1 MGWFGRRVFRSLPSW
16 PALVCLAGIL
26 APVTPAAFAAGLPS
40 SPADGPGI
48 LIPLS
53 FERYPDD
60 QSASAGRRT
69 MLTLQETPPDGHWV
83 LPVWV
88 GEKPLFGILRIGSRE
103 HLVAIDR
110 QDEQSPFYDRLYIDL
125 GLHGDLTKTPPLL
138 GEARLQ
144 RRSTLY
150 ECTFPPLDLDIVQEG
165 HLLPYCV
172 AIQVRQARTAER
184 IFFRDDDANIQTS
197 VHLTYSPHCAYSGE
211 AVIDGAPYSFTLL
224 DQTSNGRFDDRGR
237 LSTHSSM
244 RVPHLLYSG
253 DALQVT
259 RAGENSP
266 VRFLLGDAL
275 AIGNRLFDLH
285 IDIPSGWLR
294 LEPRSHPVGLL
305 AFPYPVR
312 AMGLLHETGSV
323 MVYQAAEQV
332 LVPAGEWRLQSY
344 EMNQSDEWGDIW
356 SIQARG
362 SANTAPLHIL
372 EDTTTVFP
380 GGEPLQA
387 AVSIAEAQLNNA
399 VSTNSLRMSFR
410 ILGDAG
416 EDVVNIQHDSG
427 TNTQHK
433 RSGYQLRR
441 PAPPTFQIIRPNG
454 ERVFSGSFE
463 YG

>member
-16 PALVCLAGIL
+16 PARVCLAGIL
-26 APVTPAAFAAGLPS
+26 ATVPPTAFSAGRPS

-53 FERYPDD
+53 FERYPED
-60 QSASAGRRT
+60 QSASAGPRT
-69 MLTLQETPPDGHWV
+69 MQPMRDTPPAGHWV
-83 LPVWV
+83 LPALN
-88 GEKPLFGILRIGSRE
+88 GDKPLYGLLRIGSRE
-103 HLVAIDR
+103 HLVVIDR
-110 QDEQSPFYDRLYIDL
+110 QKEDSPFYDRLHIDL
-125 GLHGDLTKTPPLL
+125 NLNGDLTETPPLL

-150 ECTFPPLDLDIVQEG
+150 ECTFPPVDLDIIQAG
-165 HLLPYCV
+165 HPLPYCI
-172 AIQVRQARTAER
+172 AIQVRQARTSDR
-184 IFFRDDDANIQTS
+184 IFFREDDGDVQID
-197 VHLTYSPHCAYSGE
+197 VHLTSAPHCAYSGE
-211 AVIDGAPYSFTLL
+211 AEIDGTAYSFTLL

-237 LSTHSSM
+237 LSSHPGM
-244 RVPHLLYSG
+244 RSPYLLYSG
-253 DALQVT
+253 DALQIT
-259 RAGENSP
+259 QEGENSP
-266 VRFLLGDAL
+266 VRFLLGDSL

-294 LEPRSHPVGLL
+294 LEPRTQPVGFLE
-305 AFPYPVR
+305 FPYPVR
-312 AMGLLHETGSV
+312 AMSLLHETGSV
-323 MVYQAAEQV
+323 MLYRVAEQV

-362 SANTAPLHIL
+362 SANTQPVQIL

-387 AVSIAEAQLNNA
+387 SVSIPEAQLINA
-399 VSTNSLRMSFR
+399 VAANSLRISFR
-410 ILGDAG
+410 MLGHAG
-416 EDVVNIQHDSG
+416 EDIINIQHDSG

-441 PAPPTFQIIRPNG
+441 PAPPTYQIIRPNG